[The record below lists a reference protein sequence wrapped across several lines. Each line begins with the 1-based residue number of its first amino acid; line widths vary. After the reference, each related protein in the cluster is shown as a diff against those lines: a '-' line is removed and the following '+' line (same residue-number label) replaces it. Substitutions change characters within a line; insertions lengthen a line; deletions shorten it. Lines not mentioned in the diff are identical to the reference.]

1 MQEEFDENLK
11 IAVFLRTV
19 RGILGCSQREFAE
32 MLKLPLSTITRVEVM
47 DMSIRY
53 ADHKKIMQALP
64 ELGIQCDP
72 DRIPMRFELQ
82 DPIFRLAKK
91 QIETKHQIKEM
102 KKAAVPTLEND

>member
-1 MQEEFDENLK
+1 MQEDFDENLK

-32 MLKLPLSTITRVEVM
+32 MLKLPLSTITRVEVT

-64 ELGIQCDP
+64 ELGIHCDP
-72 DRIPMRFELQ
+72 DRIPMHFELGE
-82 DPIFRLAKK
+82 PVFKLAKR
-91 QIETKHQIKEM
+91 QIETKRQIKEM
-102 KKAAVPTLEND
+102 KKSAVPSLESD